1 MQQLDNTFTALS
13 DVTRRAIVAQLA
25 DGEKPLST
33 LAEPF
38 DMSQTAVTKHVGV
51 LSKAGLVIVE
61 KRGRTRHCRLDAAP
75 MKEAMDWLKFYEAF
89 WADKFASLGKH
100 LEAKE
105 EQKNKGKKS

>member
-25 DGEKPLST
+25 DGEQSLSA

-38 DMSQTAVTKHVGV
+38 DMSQTAVTKHVSV

-75 MKEAMDWLKFYEAF
+75 MKEAIDWLKFYEAF
-89 WADKFASLGKH
+89 WADKFVALGKH
-100 LEAKE
+100 LEVKE
-105 EQKNKGKKS
+105 KLKNKGEK